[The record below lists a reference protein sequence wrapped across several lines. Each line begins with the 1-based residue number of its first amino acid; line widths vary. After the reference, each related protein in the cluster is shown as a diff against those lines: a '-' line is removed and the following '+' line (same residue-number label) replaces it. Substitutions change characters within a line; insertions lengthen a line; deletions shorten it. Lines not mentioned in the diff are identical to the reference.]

1 MFQIYFDFK
10 HFFGILY
17 FSFTCLLFHS
27 FFFVFFSIELY
38 YIILRSEN
46 TLYLLFCF
54 LYICLPCCCF
64 FFFHDIPLPLVLRN
78 YLLTFLITVVATYTI
93 SFGLLICFVSALIK
107 SIKAKLDFSLLFLLY
122 RWVTF
127 GRCNFLT
134 KRLSVC
140 NSWIIAIFK
149 ISSYFLLPSYFCFH
163 YSTSVFVDLHAVSIL
178 LFSSVMLCYFHTFLF
193 HVLNIL
199 FLLLPLHSSF

>member
-1 MFQIYFDFK
+1 MSPIP
-10 HFFGILY
+10 
-17 FSFTCLLFHS
+17 
-27 FFFVFFSIELY
+27 FFFLCFFFYWVILHYFKKWEHALSSILF
-38 YIILRSEN
+38 SV
-46 TLYLLFCF
+46 YLPSML
-54 LYICLPCCCF
+54 LF

-122 RWVTF
+122 PWVTF

-149 ISSYFLLPSYFCFH
+149 ISSYFLLPSYFCLH